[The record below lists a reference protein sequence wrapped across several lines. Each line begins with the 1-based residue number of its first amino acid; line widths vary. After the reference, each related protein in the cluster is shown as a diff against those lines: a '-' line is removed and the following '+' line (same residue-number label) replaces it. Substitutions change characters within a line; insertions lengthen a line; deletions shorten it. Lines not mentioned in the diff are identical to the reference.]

1 MEEPGVPGTEAPLH
15 TWAGRRAAWG
25 WPGRPQSSLP
35 SVRLL
40 PGAPCGPKAG
50 SYGNTQSELTRA
62 LLVARVRAT
71 VKDGENAVWPRAQV
85 PSGCRWRRVVTACV
99 GGGAFRE
106 TASGLRPALMPGFL
120 GVPVCPRP
128 PGVLSLLT
136 DHFVPEPHTRFSE
149 VFVL

>member
-1 MEEPGVPGTEAPLH
+1 MAKSPG
-15 TWAGRRAAWG
+15 
-25 WPGRPQSSLP
+25 PQWLQM
-35 SVRLL
+35 
-40 PGAPCGPKAG
+40 ATCGHCLRG
-50 SYGNTQSELTRA
+50 
-62 LLVARVRAT
+62 
-71 VKDGENAVWPRAQV
+71 
-85 PSGCRWRRVVTACV
+85 

-106 TASGLRPALMPGFL
+106 TASGLRPALTPGFL